1 MVISTANTRP
11 KSSKGAS
18 CSRNPGCHTTRSAR
32 SPTPTATTVNTSD
45 PTCHGRGREVV
56 SRAARMSSRK
66 NRTSRLAAR
75 RVSGSTE
82 GGGSVRRSGR
92 LGVRR
97 VFGGGPPRSPLGGG
111 AYGLSTPVSLPPV
124 RWPRPAAA
132 NRAGSVACVPPSS
145 SVPGAPGWAAP
156 TPPSPA
162 VLPAKAR
169 VVVLISGTGTN
180 LAALLAA
187 HRDPAYGARVV
198 GVVSDRAGVPGLA
211 VAREAGVP
219 TVVVAPADFPDRAR
233 WDAGLAQAVAV
244 FDPALVVSAGFMR
257 ILGTGFLDR
266 FGGRVINTHPAL
278 LPAFP
283 GAHAVRD
290 ALAHGVK
297 VTGCTV
303 HVVDAGVDTGP
314 IIAQRAVQVT
324 DGDDEARLHERI
336 KDVERDLLV
345 EVVGRVAR
353 DGLTVHGRT
362 ARLGEPDPG
371 AAPR

>member
-1 MVISTANTRP
+1 
-11 KSSKGAS
+11 
-18 CSRNPGCHTTRSAR
+18 
-32 SPTPTATTVNTSD
+32 
-45 PTCHGRGREVV
+45 
-56 SRAARMSSRK
+56 
-66 NRTSRLAAR
+66 
-75 RVSGSTE
+75 
-82 GGGSVRRSGR
+82 
-92 LGVRR
+92 
-97 VFGGGPPRSPLGGG
+97 
-111 AYGLSTPVSLPPV
+111 
-124 RWPRPAAA
+124 
-132 NRAGSVACVPPSS
+132 
-145 SVPGAPGWAAP
+145 
-156 TPPSPA
+156 

-198 GVVSDRAGVPGLA
+198 GVVSDRAGVPGLE

-219 TVVVAPADFPDRAR
+219 TAVVAPADFPDRAR

-257 ILGTGFLDR
+257 ILGPGFLDR

-324 DGDDEARLHERI
+324 DDDDEARLHERI

>member
-11 KSSKGAS
+11 
-18 CSRNPGCHTTRSAR
+18 
-32 SPTPTATTVNTSD
+32 NTSD
-45 PTCHGRGREVV
+45 PTCHGSGREVV
-56 SRAARMSSRK
+56 SRAARTSRRK

-75 RVSGSTE
+75 RASGSTA

-92 LGVRR
+92 WGGRR
-97 VFGGGPPRSPLGGG
+97 VLAAGPPRSPLAAGPPRSPLGGG
-111 AYGLSTPVSLPPV
+111 AYGLSTPVSLPPA

-132 NRAGSVACVPPSS
+132 HRAGSVACVPSS
-145 SVPGAPGWAAP
+145 SSLPGAPGWAAP

-169 VVVLISGTGTN
+169 VVALISGTGTN

-198 GVVSDRAGVPGLA
+198 SVVSDRAGVRGLE

-219 TVVVAPADFPDRAR
+219 TAVVAPADFPDRVR

-257 ILGTGFLDR
+257 ILGPGFLDR
-266 FGGRVINTHPAL
+266 LGGRVINTHPAL

-303 HVVDAGVDTGP
+303 HVVDAGVDT
-314 IIAQRAVQVT
+314 
-324 DGDDEARLHERI
+324 
-336 KDVERDLLV
+336 
-345 EVVGRVAR
+345 
-353 DGLTVHGRT
+353 
-362 ARLGEPDPG
+362 
-371 AAPR
+371 

>member
-11 KSSKGAS
+11 NSSKGAS
-18 CSRNPGCHTTRSAR
+18 CSRNPGCHATRRAR
-32 SPTPTATTVNTSD
+32 SPTPTATRANTSD
-45 PTCHGRGREVV
+45 PTCHGSGREVV
-56 SRAARMSSRK
+56 SRAARTSRRK

-75 RVSGSTE
+75 RASGSTA

-92 LGVRR
+92 WGGRR
-97 VFGGGPPRSPLGGG
+97 VLAAGPPRSPLGGGPPRSPLGGGPPRSPLGGG

-198 GVVSDRAGVPGLA
+198 GVVSARAGVPGLA

-257 ILGTGFLDR
+257 ILGPGFLGR

-283 GAHAVRD
+283 GAHAVGE
-290 ALAHGVK
+290 GVP
-297 VTGCTV
+297 
-303 HVVDAGVDTGP
+303 H
-314 IIAQRAVQVT
+314 
-324 DGDDEARLHERI
+324 
-336 KDVERDLLV
+336 
-345 EVVGRVAR
+345 
-353 DGLTVHGRT
+353 
-362 ARLGEPDPG
+362 
-371 AAPR
+371 